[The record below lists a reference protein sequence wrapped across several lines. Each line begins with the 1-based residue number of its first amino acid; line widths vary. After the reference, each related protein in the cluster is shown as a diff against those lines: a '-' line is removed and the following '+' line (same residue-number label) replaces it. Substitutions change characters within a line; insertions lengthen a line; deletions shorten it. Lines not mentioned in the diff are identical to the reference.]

1 MAMNMGSPAELSAL
15 VQVLQQTLS
24 PHAEPRRAAEA
35 QLKEVTKRPNGPLFL
50 LNVLRTPEVEMGVRL
65 SASIAFKNLVK
76 KEWDPES
83 EGCIVPECKAL
94 VKTHIVS
101 LMCDMPEN
109 LMKQLSA
116 ALFTIGEYDFPD
128 LWPELLPQIIEKLG
142 NPSSD
147 MRTING
153 MLETSNAIFKR
164 FRHAFKSDAL
174 YKELLYCLQQFQAPL
189 LILFTAMT
197 QKLQQPSDS
206 LPAIATAL
214 RTMCRIFFSLNW
226 QDLPEYFEDNI
237 ASWMQAFEFLL
248 RYENPQLVSDNDDEA
263 DLLTLLHSAVLE
275 NVLIYAEKYEEEFAP
290 YVSTFTEVIWQ
301 KVTTLSLL
309 PKHDEVA
316 AKSMKFL
323 RSIAMQHGTTALF
336 QQENIL
342 TELCN
347 NIVVRNLQLRESDV
361 ELFEDNPLEYIR
373 RDIEGNDG
381 DTRRS
386 AAIELLRG
394 LRQKY
399 DDAVSRICLT
409 TITSLLQEY
418 AASPSTKW
426 MQKDVAINLVTALAA
441 VKQTR
446 ARGVSEV
453 HPKVPL
459 LDIFSGHILPQLQ
472 NQRHENNPTALLLT
486 AGALKFVATFR
497 NQLPVQVMTTLFPL
511 LADCLMPNQ
520 FVVHTYAAFCIDRLL
535 TVKEDLP
542 SGVVTVQPRRF
553 NKEMLN
559 PYLAPLLNQ
568 VFGILCD
575 PSYPE
580 NDYLMRMVLRV
591 LIVAQDTVLPLA
603 DTVVHKLTILLEKVC
618 KNPSNPG
625 FSHCLFES
633 LSMLIANVCTLNPAL
648 TDTFE
653 QLLFPPF
660 QQVLISDVEALC
672 PYVYQVLAQLLDM
685 NPSRQLS
692 AAYTN
697 LFPVLLTPALWDR
710 ISTVPAIVKLLESY
724 LRKAPTTMQGHIT
737 GILGVFQKL
746 VSNRTTETHAFALL
760 RPFLVYMPI
769 AAYQP
774 LLPELVKILMMR
786 LQSRLSG
793 RNAGIYTKEMIVT
806 LSIFMAKHGA
816 MTLVNAVESVQPGM
830 MKMLVD
836 PIWIENAPK
845 AKGPN
850 ERKAALIGLTL
861 LVCDTPFS
869 KDTTVLP
876 KLFPAISRLLDN
888 KDDTSATLTKTE
900 DEILIDLEETGYDA
914 GFTSLHFASSG
925 GVDYASHVPNGRQV
939 CLESISRLSSSTPG
953 FYRQAAE
960 QGFVQAENQAGWE
973 ILLKAFEAAYLPFV

>member
-15 VQVLQQTLS
+15 VQVLQATLS
-24 PHAEPRRAAEA
+24 PQAAPRRAAEI
-35 QLKEVTKRPNGPLFL
+35 QLKEITKQPNGPLLL
-50 LNVLRTPEVEMGVRL
+50 LNVLRTPDVDMGVRL
-65 SASIAFKNLVK
+65 AASIAFKNLVK

-83 EGCIVPECKAL
+83 EVCIATECKAL
-94 VKTHIVS
+94 VKTHLVS
-101 LMCDMPEN
+101 LMCDMPDN

-128 LWPELLPQIIEKLG
+128 QWPELLPQIVDKLG

-147 MRTING
+147 MHTING

-174 YKELLYCLQQFQAPL
+174 YKELLYCLTQFQAPL
-189 LILFTAMT
+189 LHLFTAMV
-197 QKLQQPSDS
+197 QQLQHPTPSTDVPG
-206 LPAIATAL
+206 LVAAL
-214 RTMCRIFFSLNW
+214 RTMSRIFFSLNW
-226 QDLPEYFEDNI
+226 QDLPEFFEDNI
-237 ASWMQAFEFLL
+237 AAWMQAFEYLL
-248 RYENPQLVSDNDDEA
+248 RLDLPQLADNDDEA
-263 DLLTLLHSAVLE
+263 DAISLLHSAVLE

-290 YVSTFTEVIWQ
+290 FVSGFTHVIWQ
-301 KVTTLSLL
+301 KVTSLSQL
-309 PKHDEVA
+309 PKHDDVA

-323 RSIAMQHGTTALF
+323 RSIAMQQGTTALF
-336 QQENIL
+336 QQDNIL

-386 AAIELLRG
+386 AAVELLRG

-409 TITSLLQEY
+409 TITTLLQEY
-418 AASPSTKW
+418 TASPQTKW

-459 LDIFSGHILPQLQ
+459 LDIFTSHILPQLQ
-472 NQRHENNPTALLLT
+472 QRQDTNPTALLLT

-511 LADCLMPNQ
+511 LVDCLLPHQ

-535 TVKEDLP
+535 TVKDEHP
-542 SGVVTVQPRRF
+542 NGGGAATIRRF
-553 NKEMLN
+553 NKDLLN
-559 PYLAPLLNQ
+559 PYVAPLLTQ

-575 PSYPE
+575 PAYPE
-580 NDYLMRMVLRV
+580 NDYLIRMVLRI
-591 LIVAQDTVLPLA
+591 LIVAQDNVLPIA
-603 DTVVHKLTILLEKVC
+603 DTLVHKLTVLLEKVC
-618 KNPSNPG
+618 KNPSNPA

-653 QLLFPPF
+653 GLLFPPF
-660 QQVLISDVEALC
+660 QQVLISDVEPLC

-685 NPSRQLS
+685 NPSTQLS
-692 AAYTN
+692 AGYQN
-697 LFPVLLTPALWDR
+697 LFPVLLTPALWER

-724 LRKAPTTMQGHIT
+724 LRKSPSTMQAHTT
-737 GILGVFQKL
+737 GVLGVFQKL
-746 VSNRTTETHAFALL
+746 LSNRTTETQAFALL
-760 RPFLVYMPI
+760 RSFVLHIPL

-793 RNAGIYTKEMIVT
+793 RNSAIYTKEMIVT
-806 LSIFMAKHGA
+806 LSIFVAKHGA
-816 MTLVNAVESVQPGM
+816 ATLVHAVESVQPGM
-830 MKMLVD
+830 MKMLLN
-836 PIWIENAPK
+836 PIWLENAVK
-845 AKGPN
+845 AKGPH
-850 ERKAALIGLTL
+850 ERKAALLGLTL
-861 LVCDTPFS
+861 LVTDTAYSSDADLYGKMMVAIS
-869 KDTTVLP
+869 KLLDAKEDTSTTVL
-876 KLFPAISRLLDN
+876 
-888 KDDTSATLTKTE
+888 KTE

-914 GFTSLHFASSG
+914 GFTSLHFASSS
-925 GVDYASHVPNGRQV
+925 GVDYASHVANPVQV
-939 CLESISRLSSSTPG
+939 CLEAVSRHSLANASLVCWLSLSIVSSIRG
-953 FYRQAAE
+953 
-960 QGFVQAENQAGWE
+960 
-973 ILLKAFEAAYLPFV
+973 

>member
-15 VQVLQQTLS
+15 VQVLQHTLS
-24 PHAEPRRAAEA
+24 PHAAPRRAAEL
-35 QLKEVTKRPNGPLFL
+35 QLKEITKQPNGPLLL
-50 LNVLRTPEVEMGVRL
+50 LNVLRTPDVELGVRL
-65 SASIAFKNLVK
+65 AASIAFKNLVK

-101 LMCDMPEN
+101 LMCDMPDT

-128 LWPELLPQIIEKLG
+128 QWPELLPQIVEKLG
-142 NPSSD
+142 DPTSD
-147 MRTING
+147 LRTVNG

-174 YKELLYCLQQFQAPL
+174 YKELLYCLMQFQAPL
-189 LILFTAMT
+189 LHLFTAMT
-197 QKLQQPSDS
+197 HQLQHPTPSTD
-206 LPAIATAL
+206 LRGLATAL

-226 QDLPEYFEDNI
+226 QDLPEFFEDHI
-237 ASWMQAFEFLL
+237 AAWMQAFEFLL
-248 RYENPQLVSDNDDEA
+248 RLDLAQLVDADNDDEA
-263 DLLTLLHSAVLE
+263 DVMTLLHSAVLE

-290 YVSTFTEVIWQ
+290 FVSGFTHVIWQ
-301 KVTTLSLL
+301 KVTTLSQM
-309 PKHDEVA
+309 PKHDHVA

-323 RSIAMQHGTTALF
+323 RSIAMQQGTTALF
-336 QQENIL
+336 QQNDVL
-342 TELCN
+342 SELCN

-381 DTRRS
+381 DSRRS

-399 DDAVSRICLT
+399 DDAVSRICLS

-418 AASPSTKW
+418 SASPQTKW

-459 LDIFSGHILPQLQ
+459 LDIFNSHILPQLQ
-472 NQRHENNPTALLLT
+472 QRQDTSPTAHLLT

-497 NQLPVQVMTTLFPL
+497 NQLPVAVLSTLFPL
-511 LADCLMPNQ
+511 L
-520 FVVHTYAAFCIDRLL
+520 
-535 TVKEDLP
+535 DL
-542 SGVVTVQPRRF
+542 
-553 NKEMLN
+553 LN
-559 PYLAPLLNQ
+559 PYVSPLLTQ
-568 VFGILCD
+568 VFGILCE

-580 NDYLMRMVLRV
+580 NDYLIRMVLRI
-591 LIVAQDTVLPLA
+591 LIVAQDYVLPIA
-603 DTVVHKLTILLEKVC
+603 DTLVHKLTVLLEKVC
-618 KNPSNPG
+618 KNPSNPA

-653 QLLFPPF
+653 GLLFPPF
-660 QQVLISDVEALC
+660 QQVLISDVE
-672 PYVYQVLAQLLDM
+672 VVLAQLLDM
-685 NPSRQLS
+685 NPSAQLS
-692 AAYTN
+692 AAYQN

-724 LRKAPTTMQGHIT
+724 LRKAPATMQTHTT
-737 GILGVFQKL
+737 GVLGVFQKL
-746 VSNRTTETHAFALL
+746 LSNRTTETQAFALL
-760 RPFLVYMPI
+760 RPFLIYVPL

-793 RNAGIYTKEMIVT
+793 RNASIYSKEMIVT
-806 LSIFMAKHGA
+806 LSIFVAKHGA
-816 MTLVNAVESVQPGM
+816 ATLVNAVES
-830 MKMLVD
+830 
-836 PIWIENAPK
+836 
-845 AKGPN
+845 
-850 ERKAALIGLTL
+850 AALVGLTL
-861 LVCDTPFS
+861 LVTDTFVG
-869 KDTTVLP
+869 KDAELLD
-876 KLFPAISRLLDN
+876 KIFPAISKLLDV
-888 KDDTSATLTKTE
+888 KEDTSTTVHKTE

-914 GFTSLHFASSG
+914 GYTSLHFASSA
-925 GVDYASHVPNGRQV
+925 GVDYAAHIGNGRQM
-939 CLESISRLSSSTPG
+939 CLESISRQSHATPH
-953 FYRQAAE
+953 
-960 QGFVQAENQAGWE
+960 FVRGIQ
-973 ILLKAFEAAYLPFV
+973 